1 MDIAIGLLKVYMKH
15 GTISEM
21 TLTPL
26 FIYFFK
32 SYPNLTL
39 EQRIAI
45 FIDVTCMDKPTD
57 YFNTW
62 VDLEFPTDDDGVPLL
77 LSNT

>member
-15 GTISEM
+15 GTVSEM
-21 TLTPL
+21 ALTPL
-26 FIYFFK
+26 FKYFFE

-45 FIDVTCMDKPTD
+45 FIDVTSMNKPTD
-57 YFNTW
+57 YCNTW
-62 VDLEFPTDDDGVPLL
+62 VDLEFPTDEEGVPKWP
-77 LSNT
+77 